1 MARSESTCPT
11 WAGLCSRVL
20 AVGLFCVASSFI
32 GGTAMAQVA
41 AQPAQPQVLR
51 STPLTLGVD
60 QVPIPVKGS
69 DGRLHVVYAIELAN
83 RTASNVDVD
92 RLEVL
97 DAASGAIVAALD
109 KAQLDPRLVVRDR
122 AATPG
127 RLGASQI
134 GLLYLHLVFDAGAAV
149 PGVIDHRL
157 HVHVGSVTDTF
168 IAGRTPVAEATD
180 LVLDAPLRGPRFIAG
195 DACCSN
201 TRHMQASL
209 ALNGSLYTAQR
220 FATDWEQLDAQ
231 GRIYV
236 GDPRD
241 PASYIIYG
249 NPVYAVAD
257 ARVAAAVDGLP
268 NSPPGQLPAMLPIEQ
283 VDGNHV
289 VLDLGHGRYALY
301 AHLQPGTVRVHAGE
315 TVRRGHLLGLVGT
328 SGNSSE
334 PHLHFQLMDHPSALA
349 ANGLPYR
356 LRQFTAASR
365 GTSTDAFDKAIIDGK
380 PIAVEPVAD
389 PGARHS
395 VLPLDL
401 WIVDLQQ

>member
-1 MARSESTCPT
+1 
-11 WAGLCSRVL
+11 
-20 AVGLFCVASSFI
+20 
-32 GGTAMAQVA
+32 MAQVA

-149 PGVIDHRL
+149 PRVIDHRL

-180 LVLDAPLRGPRFIAG
+180 LVLG
-195 DACCSN
+195 
-201 TRHMQASL
+201 
-209 ALNGSLYTAQR
+209 
-220 FATDWEQLDAQ
+220 ATC
-231 GRIYV
+231 R
-236 GDPRD
+236 
-241 PASYIIYG
+241 PAW
-249 NPVYAVAD
+249 
-257 ARVAAAVDGLP
+257 R
-268 NSPPGQLPAMLPIEQ
+268 
-283 VDGNHV
+283 
-289 VLDLGHGRYALY
+289 
-301 AHLQPGTVRVHAGE
+301 
-315 TVRRGHLLGLVGT
+315 
-328 SGNSSE
+328 
-334 PHLHFQLMDHPSALA
+334 
-349 ANGLPYR
+349 
-356 LRQFTAASR
+356 
-365 GTSTDAFDKAIIDGK
+365 
-380 PIAVEPVAD
+380 
-389 PGARHS
+389 
-395 VLPLDL
+395 
-401 WIVDLQQ
+401 

>member
-1 MARSESTCPT
+1 
-11 WAGLCSRVL
+11 
-20 AVGLFCVASSFI
+20 
-32 GGTAMAQVA
+32 
-41 AQPAQPQVLR
+41 
-51 STPLTLGVD
+51 
-60 QVPIPVKGS
+60 
-69 DGRLHVVYAIELAN
+69 
-83 RTASNVDVD
+83 
-92 RLEVL
+92 
-97 DAASGAIVAALD
+97 
-109 KAQLDPRLVVRDR
+109 
-122 AATPG
+122 
-127 RLGASQI
+127 
-134 GLLYLHLVFDAGAAV
+134 
-149 PGVIDHRL
+149 
-157 HVHVGSVTDTF
+157 
-168 IAGRTPVAEATD
+168 
-180 LVLDAPLRGPRFIAG
+180 
-195 DACCSN
+195 
-201 TRHMQASL
+201 MQASL

-315 TVRRGHLLGLVGT
+315 TVRRGQLLGLVGT

-380 PIAVEPVAD
+380 PIA
-389 PGARHS
+389 
-395 VLPLDL
+395 L